1 MSKGEQTLSTS
12 LPDNPDGFRIA
23 LDTSRE
29 RADIVLQ
36 RPPLNVVAMPQANNC
51 DRLSKRWTEMSVFV
65 SSYSVPKENTFRR
78 VATSRASWNPLL
90 KRYRTSRL
98 ILQHRHAALN
108 RLSQPFGVIA
118 LESVLNCVW
127 PATFVCAAR
136 QHCLHYLNSE
146 SRRYPDLVDRYV
158 CCT

>member
-1 MSKGEQTLSTS
+1 MPKGEQTLSTT

-36 RPPLNVVAMPQANNC
+36 RPPLNIVTMPQREQLRQTFEAL
-51 DRLSKRWTEMSVFV
+51 DRDERIRVIVLRAEGD
-65 SSYSVPKENTFRR
+65 TFRR
-78 VATSRASWNPLL
+78 VATSRAFWNPLL
-90 KRYRTSRL
+90 NRYRTSRL

-108 RLSQPFGVIA
+108 RLSQLSGVIA

-127 PATFVCAAR
+127 PATFACAAR
-136 QHCLHYLNSE
+136 QHCLHCPNSE

>member
-1 MSKGEQTLSTS
+1 MSKGEQTLSTN

-36 RPPLNVVAMPQANNC
+36 RPPCP
-51 DRLSKRWTEMSVFV
+51 
-65 SSYSVPKENTFRR
+65 
-78 VATSRASWNPLL
+78 
-90 KRYRTSRL
+90 
-98 ILQHRHAALN
+98 
-108 RLSQPFGVIA
+108 
-118 LESVLNCVW
+118 
-127 PATFVCAAR
+127 
-136 QHCLHYLNSE
+136 NSE

>member
-1 MSKGEQTLSTS
+1 MSKGEQALSTS

-36 RPPLNVVAMPQANNC
+36 RPPLNVVAMPQ
-51 DRLSKRWTEMSVFV
+51 REQLRQ
-65 SSYSVPKENTFRR
+65 TFE
-78 VATSRASWNPLL
+78 
-90 KRYRTSRL
+90 
-98 ILQHRHAALN
+98 ALE
-108 RLSQPFGVIA
+108 FGVIA

-136 QHCLHYLNSE
+136 QHCLHCLNSE